1 MKALVLVLCLAFTG
15 CLTVVQHP
23 VPSQQASF
31 DGNDQNSGVIAK
43 TDAGFVVSS
52 NFRDRYNVLI
62 ETYSNSKLQDGT
74 PLFIPPI
81 KKDFGIK
88 PNSDGTFTINKQ
100 AMVVMIQLSG
110 MKRRAFKP

>member
-1 MKALVLVLCLAFTG
+1 MKHLAFIICLAFSG

-31 DGNDQNSGVIAK
+31 DGNDQNSGVISK
-43 TDAGFVVSS
+43 SSDGFVITS

-100 AMVVMIQLSG
+100 AMVVMVQLSS